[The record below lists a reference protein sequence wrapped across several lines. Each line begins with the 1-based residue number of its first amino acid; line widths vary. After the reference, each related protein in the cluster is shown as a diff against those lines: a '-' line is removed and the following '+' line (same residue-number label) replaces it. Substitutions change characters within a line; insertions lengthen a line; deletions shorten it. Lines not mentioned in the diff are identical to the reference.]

1 MGNLMQSLV
10 ATYTKPVSDPSRQGI
25 MVMVTNN
32 NGQKHNII
40 DCEQWTSIAWLKGI
54 DMILI
59 SCPNMIAH
67 ATFDDL
73 SHITSG
79 EGLLVV

>member
-25 MVMVTNN
+25 MVTNN

-40 DCEQWTSIAWLKGI
+40 DCEQ
-54 DMILI
+54 
-59 SCPNMIAH
+59 
-67 ATFDDL
+67 
-73 SHITSG
+73 
-79 EGLLVV
+79 